1 MDVVGGERAREGGRE
16 GTVCIALL
24 LEQTMHQPKRPD
36 TTHLLLLL
44 LLLVLLLVTLHAL
57 GIMHVRVPG
66 LLLLLLLLL

>member
-1 MDVVGGERAREGGRE
+1 
-16 GTVCIALL
+16 
-24 LEQTMHQPKRPD
+24 MHQPKRPD